1 MPCARASQM
10 ANAEPTEL
18 FVRRRRAAGRLRN
31 AWSRNRIALGAA
43 AVSTESFDVS
53 EFHAVQSAVLRLARM
68 LPATTSAPE
77 TAAAYNREAALD
89 DETLRDQALIDR
101 RVVCAARGTDFIAP
115 EALQRRID
123 LFASGGRFVGDV
135 DPQFDKGDWAN
146 AFSSVGI
153 LPATY
158 DPLLEAMPQAEL
170 DDHFAR
176 MRQAMEQAIGG
187 MPTHA
192 DLLSHLGATA

>member
-1 MPCARASQM
+1 
-10 ANAEPTEL
+10 
-18 FVRRRRAAGRLRN
+18 
-31 AWSRNRIALGAA
+31 
-43 AVSTESFDVS
+43 
-53 EFHAVQSAVLRLARM
+53 
-68 LPATTSAPE
+68 
-77 TAAAYNREAALD
+77 
-89 DETLRDQALIDR
+89 
-101 RVVCAARGTDFIAP
+101 
-115 EALQRRID
+115 

-135 DPQFDKGDWAN
+135 DPVFDKGDWAN